1 MTTLRAV
8 DIIHK
13 KRQGGSHTGEEID
26 FLVQSFSQGT
36 TPDYQMSA
44 WLMAVL
50 WRGLSDGETF
60 ALTRAMVASGDTLD
74 LTGLTGPFLDKHSTG
89 GVGDKTTLAVV
100 PILASSG
107 VQMPKMSGR
116 GLGHTGGTLDKLES
130 LGGTRVERTAD
141 EIREQVRA
149 VGACLC
155 AQTSRLVP
163 ADRKMYALR
172 DATDTVES
180 LPLIAASI
188 MSKKIAGG
196 CPSILLDVKVGG
208 GAFMKTLPDARALA
222 HLMIGIGTA
231 SGRRVAAVL
240 SDMNRPLGYS
250 VGNRV
255 EVHEVVRLLQNDPG
269 TEARLKSLVLTLAGA
284 GFLLAGRVG
293 TVAEGETLADAQ
305 IASGAAFAKLREI
318 IAYQG
323 GDTESLTD
331 DYKPPVAPVRLDV
344 TASQGGYVWR
354 LDAEAIGLAAMRLG
368 AGRATKEDQIDPTAG
383 VILHRTVGQSVT
395 QGDIVATLYTH
406 AEHAARAQA
415 PRVWD
420 AFEVGSDP
428 PDPQPVIYEAI
439 GLGT

>member
-1 MTTLRAV
+1 MRVV
-8 DIIHK
+8 DIIRR
-13 KRQGGSHTGEEID
+13 KREGGAHPDEEIQ
-26 FLVQSFSQGT
+26 FLVQSYALGA

-50 WRGLSDGETF
+50 WRGLTETETF
-60 ALTRAMVASGDTLD
+60 ALTAAMVASGDVLD

-100 PILASSG
+100 PILASAG

-130 LGGTRVERTAD
+130 LGGTRTEMTAD
-141 EIREQVRA
+141 EIRAQVQE

-172 DATDTVES
+172 DATDTVGS

-208 GAFMKTLPDARALA
+208 GAFMKSLPDARALA
-222 HLMIGIGTA
+222 CLMIQIGAA

-240 SDMNRPLGYS
+240 SDMNEPLGYS

-255 EVHEVVRLLQNDPG
+255 EVREVALLLQNDSQ
-269 TEARLKSLVLTLAGA
+269 TEVRLRGLVLTLAGA
-284 GFLLAGRVG
+284 GFLLAGRVD
-293 TVAEGETLADAQ
+293 TLVQGEALAKAQ
-305 IASGAAFAKLREI
+305 IASGAAYAKLREI
-318 IAYQG
+318 ITYQG
-323 GDTESLTD
+323 GDTDYLTD
-331 DYKPPVAPVRLDV
+331 DAKPPIARIHLDV
-344 TASQGGYVWR
+344 TATQGGWVQN

-368 AGRATKEDQIDPTAG
+368 AGRAAKEGSIDPAAG
-383 VILHRTVGQSVT
+383 IILRRTVGQPVT
-395 QGDIVATLYTH
+395 PGDAVATLYTND
-406 AEHAARAQA
+406 ESAAQSVA
-415 PRVWD
+415 PLVLD
-420 AFEVGSDP
+420 AFRLGP
-428 PDPQPVIYEAI
+428 TAPDPLPVIYETI
-439 GLGT
+439 GLDF

>member
-1 MTTLRAV
+1 MRVV
-8 DIIHK
+8 DIIRR
-13 KRQGGSHTGEEID
+13 KREGGRHPDEEIQ
-26 FLVQSFSQGT
+26 FLVQSYAQGM

-50 WRGLSDGETF
+50 WRGLSEGETF
-60 ALTRAMVASGDTLD
+60 ALTAAMVASGDVLD
-74 LTGLTGPFLDKHSTG
+74 LTGLPGPFLDKHSTG

-100 PILASSG
+100 PILASAG

-130 LGGTRVERTAD
+130 LGGTRIEMTAD
-141 EIREQVRA
+141 EIRAQVRA

-172 DATDTVES
+172 DATDTVGS

-208 GAFMKTLPDARALA
+208 GAFMKSLPDARALA
-222 HLMIGIGTA
+222 QLMIQIGAA
-231 SGRRVAAVL
+231 SGRKVAAVL
-240 SDMNRPLGYS
+240 SDMDMPLGYS
-250 VGNRV
+250 IGNRV
-255 EVHEVVRLLQNDPG
+255 EVREVVRLLQDDPQ
-269 TEARLKSLVLTLAGA
+269 TEARLKSLVLTLSGA

-293 TVAEGETLADAQ
+293 SLAEGEALAAAQ
-305 IASGAAFAKLREI
+305 IASGAAGTKLREI

-323 GDTESLTD
+323 GDTDFLTD
-331 DYKPPVAPVRLDV
+331 DAKPPVAGVRLDV
-344 TASQGGYVWR
+344 SATQGGWVQR

-368 AGRATKEDQIDPTAG
+368 AGRAAKEDQIDPTAG
-383 VILHRTVGQSVT
+383 VILHRTIGQFVT
-395 QGDIVATLYTH
+395 QGEAVATLYTNDE
-406 AEHAARAQA
+406 ASARAVA
-415 PRVWD
+415 PLVWD
-420 AFEVGSDP
+420 AFALGP
-428 PDPQPVIYEAI
+428 ITPDPQPVIYETI
-439 GLGT
+439 GLDI

>member
-1 MTTLRAV
+1 MRAI

-13 KRQGGSHTGEEID
+13 KRQGGAHTDEEIQ
-26 FLVQSFSQGT
+26 FLVGSYAQGT

-50 WRGLSDGETF
+50 WRGLSEGETF

-74 LTGLTGPFLDKHSTG
+74 LTGLPGPLLDKHSTG

-100 PILASSG
+100 PILASAG

-130 LGGTRVERTAD
+130 LGGTRIEMTAD
-141 EIREQVRA
+141 EIRDQVRA

-155 AQTSRLVP
+155 AQTARLVP

-208 GAFMKTLPDARALA
+208 GAFMKSLSDARALA
-222 HLMIGIGTA
+222 RLMIGIGAA
-231 SGRRVAAVL
+231 SGRKVAAVL
-240 SDMNRPLGYS
+240 SDMNVPLGYS

-255 EVHEVVRLLQNDPG
+255 EVHEVARLLQNDPQ
-269 TEARLKSLVLTLAGA
+269 TEARLKGLVLTLAGA
-284 GFLLAGRVG
+284 GFLLAGRV
-293 TVAEGETLADAQ
+293 VSLADGEALASAQ
-305 IASGAAFAKLREI
+305 VASGAAFEKLREI
-318 IAYQG
+318 IAHQG
-323 GDTESLTD
+323 GDTEYLTD
-331 DYKPPVAPVRLDV
+331 DLKPPVARIRLDV
-344 TASQGGYVWR
+344 TASQGGYVRR

-368 AGRATKEDQIDPTAG
+368 AGRETKEDPIDPTAG

-395 QGDIVATLYTH
+395 QGSVIATLFTNDK
-406 AEHAARAQA
+406 AAARAMA
-415 PRVWD
+415 PPIRD
-420 AFEVGSDP
+420 AFDLGP
-428 PDPQPVIYEAI
+428 TAPAPQPVIYETI
-439 GLGT
+439 GLDT

>member
-1 MTTLRAV
+1 MRVV
-8 DIIHK
+8 DIIRT
-13 KRQGGSHTGEEID
+13 KREGGTHPDEEIQ
-26 FLVQSFSQGT
+26 FLVQSYASGT

-50 WRGLSDGETF
+50 WRGLSEGETF
-60 ALTRAMVASGDTLD
+60 ALTAAMVASGDTLD
-74 LTGLTGPFLDKHSTG
+74 LTGLAGPFLDKHSTG

-100 PILASSG
+100 PILASAG

-130 LGGTRVERTAD
+130 LGGTRVEMTPD

-172 DATDTVES
+172 DATDTVGS

-208 GAFMKTLPDARALA
+208 GAFMKSLPDARALA
-222 HLMIGIGTA
+222 HLMIQIGAA
-231 SGRRVAAVL
+231 SGRKVAAVL
-240 SDMNRPLGYS
+240 SDMNTPLGYS

-255 EVHEVVRLLQNDPG
+255 EVREVVRLLQEDPQ
-269 TEARLKSLVLTLAGA
+269 TEARLKSLVLTLSGA
-284 GFLLAGRVG
+284 GFLLAGRV
-293 TVAEGETLADAQ
+293 VSLAEGEALATAQ
-305 IASGAAFAKLREI
+305 IASGAAGAKLREI

-323 GDTESLTD
+323 GDTDYLTD
-331 DYKPPVAPVRLDV
+331 DAKSPVARVHLDV
-344 TASQGGYVWR
+344 TATQGGWVQS
-354 LDAEAIGLAAMRLG
+354 LDAETIGLAAMRLG
-368 AGRATKEDQIDPTAG
+368 AGRAAKEDQIDPTAG
-383 VILHRTVGQSVT
+383 VVLHRTVGQPVT
-395 QGDIVATLYTH
+395 QGEVVATLYTNDE
-406 AEHAARAQA
+406 AAARAVA
-415 PRVWD
+415 PLVWD
-420 AFEVGSDP
+420 AFALGP
-428 PDPQPVIYEAI
+428 FMPDPQPVIHETI
-439 GLGT
+439 GLDI

>member
-1 MTTLRAV
+1 MRVL

-13 KRQGGSHTGEEID
+13 KREGGTHSDEEIS
-26 FLVQSFSQGT
+26 FLVGSYAQGT
-36 TPDYQMSA
+36 VPDYQMSA

-50 WRGLSDGETF
+50 WRGLSEGETF

-74 LTGLTGPFLDKHSTG
+74 LSGLTGPLLDKHSTG

-100 PILASSG
+100 PILASAG

-130 LGGTRVERTAD
+130 LGGTRVEMTAD
-141 EIREQVRA
+141 EIRSQVRA

-172 DATDTVES
+172 DATDTVQS

-208 GAFMKTLPDARALA
+208 GAFMKSLDDARALA
-222 HLMIGIGTA
+222 RLMIGIGAA

-240 SDMNRPLGYS
+240 SDMNMPLGYS

-255 EVHEVVRLLQNDPG
+255 EVREVVRLLQNDSQ
-269 TEARLKSLVLTLAGA
+269 TEARLRSLVLTLAGA

-293 TVAEGETLADAQ
+293 TPAEGEALASAQ
-305 IASGAAFAKLREI
+305 VASGAAFAKLREI

-323 GDTESLTD
+323 GDTEYLTD
-331 DYKPPVAPVRLDV
+331 DRKPPIACVQWEVK
-344 TASQGGYVWR
+344 ASGSGYVRR

-368 AGRATKEDQIDPTAG
+368 AGRATKEDRIDPTAG
-383 VILHRTVGQSVT
+383 VILQRTVGQPVT
-395 QGDIVATLYTH
+395 QGSVIATLYTNDE
-406 AEHAARAQA
+406 AAARSVA
-415 PRVWD
+415 PLVWD
-420 AFEVGSDP
+420 AFAIGP
-428 PDPQPVIYEAI
+428 AAPDPQPVIYETI
-439 GLGT
+439 GLDI